1 MMNDFYK
8 LNAVRYRIFYVLM
21 ALLFAASTGYA
32 QNFTATVNQN
42 PVSTTEP
49 FELTFTFSGTDV
61 NGISNFQPP
70 SFGNFSVL
78 SGPNQSTSMQIINGS
93 MSGSRSFSYYLQAKE
108 KGKFTIGSASITNR
122 GAVLKTHPII
132 IDVVQGSA
140 KQNAQKGGQQGNE
153 KQVSAA
159 EIGDNVFIRA
169 SADKS
174 SAYIGEQVTVVYK
187 LYTRLNIASLQ
198 VVKMP
203 SYTGFWSEDITT
215 SQNITFTNETLNGK
229 QYSVAVLKKVALFP
243 SQSGELTVT
252 PLSLK
257 LPVILQKKRKS
268 QSLFDDFFND
278 PFFQQ
283 TQTVEFNAV
292 SNNVRVRAIPLP
304 EAKKP
309 AGFNGAVGSFTMN
322 AELDKKTVKQ
332 HEPVSLKLT
341 ISGAGNIQL
350 LTTPD
355 IQIPAAFEKYD
366 PKINDDI
373 QRSGVISG
381 KKSFEY
387 LLIPRVE
394 GKQELPPVTFSYFD
408 VKKKD
413 YVTLT
418 AHPGAVE
425 VTKGDAEYTGKGSNY
440 SKEEIRLLGEDIRY
454 IKSKARDIQSVGS
467 YMANSVF
474 AWFLLLFPI
483 AGIAGVMIWK
493 SREEKLAGNLELLRN
508 RKAEKLARARL
519 KAAQKALLAHK
530 VDAFY
535 DEISFALLGY
545 IEYKMN
551 IPRSELSMEKI
562 TEVLSTAAISEER
575 IAGFTKSLE
584 ECEFIRFAP
593 TQDKENRMKPLY
605 DSCVS
610 LIVGMEA
617 ELAQLKGG
625 RK

>member
-1 MMNDFYK
+1 MENI
-8 LNAVRYRIFYVLM
+8 YRLRSAGIKSLIAIILVFCV
-21 ALLFAASTGYA
+21 APGVYA
-32 QNFTATVNQN
+32 QSFTASVNQN
-42 PVSTTEP
+42 PVSTSDP
-49 FELTFTFSGTDV
+49 FEITFTFSGSDV
-61 NGISNFQPP
+61 NGISNFQAP

-93 MSGSRSFSYYLQAKE
+93 VSGSRSFSYYLQAKE

-122 GAVLKTHPII
+122 GNVLKTHPITI
-132 IDVVQGSA
+132 EVVQGSA
-140 KQNAQKGGQQGNE
+140 RPNAQKGGQQGNE

-174 SAYIGEQVTVVYK
+174 NAYIGEQVTVVYK

-203 SYTGFWSEDITT
+203 SYTGFWAEDITT
-215 SQNITFTNETLNGK
+215 SQNVSFTQETLNGK

-257 LPVILQKKRKS
+257 LPVILQRKKKS
-268 QSLFDDFFND
+268 QNLFDDFFND

-283 TQTVEFNAV
+283 TQTVDFNAV
-292 SNNVRVRAIPLP
+292 SNNLKIRATALP

-309 AGFNGAVGSFTMN
+309 AGFNGAVGSFSMS
-322 AELDKKTVKQ
+322 AELDRKTVKQ
-332 HEPVSLKLT
+332 NEPVSLKLT
-341 ISGAGNIQL
+341 ISGSGNIQL

-373 QRSGVISG
+373 QRTGVISG
-381 KKSFEY
+381 KKTFEY

-394 GKQELPPVTFSYFD
+394 GRQELPPVTFSYFD
-408 VKKKD
+408 TRKHD

-418 AHPGAVE
+418 AHPGAVD

-440 SKEEIRLLGEDIRY
+440 SKEEIKLLGEDIRY
-454 IKSKARDIQSVGS
+454 IKNKAHDIKASGS
-467 YMANSVF
+467 YMADSSF
-474 AWFLLLFPI
+474 SWILLFFPF
-483 AGIAGVMIWK
+483 AGIAGVMLWK
-493 SREEKLAGNLELLRN
+493 AREAKLAGNLELLRN

-519 KAAQKALLAHK
+519 KAAQKALLANK

-551 IPRSELSMEKI
+551 IPRADLSMENI
-562 TEVLSTAAISEER
+562 TEVLSSANISQER
-575 IAGFTKSLE
+575 IEGFTKSLE

-593 TQDKENRMKPLY
+593 TRDKENRMKPLY
-605 DSCVS
+605 DNCVS

-617 ELAQLKGG
+617 ELSQLKGG
-625 RK
+625 RKS

>member
-1 MMNDFYK
+1 MRNFYNIK
-8 LNAVRYRIFYVLM
+8 LKGVQS
-21 ALLFAASTGYA
+21 LFAVIFALCITSASYA
-32 QNFTATVNQN
+32 QSFTATVNQN
-42 PVSTTEP
+42 PVSTSEP
-49 FELTFTFSGTDV
+49 FELTFTFSGSDV
-61 NGISNFQPP
+61 NGISNFQAP

-78 SGPNQSTSMQIINGS
+78 SGPNQSTSMQIINGAV
-93 MSGSRSFSYYLQAKE
+93 SGSRSFSYYLQAKE
-108 KGKFTIGSASITNR
+108 KGKFTIGSASISNKGT
-122 GAVLKTHPII
+122 VLKTHPITI
-132 IDVVQGSA
+132 EVVQGSA
-140 KQNAQKGGQQGNE
+140 KPNAQKGGQQGNE
-153 KQVSAA
+153 KQVSTA

-215 SQNITFTNETLNGK
+215 SQNITFTQETLNGK

-257 LPVILQKKRKS
+257 LPVILQRKRKS

-292 SNNVRVRAIPLP
+292 SNNVKIKAIALP

-341 ISGAGNIQL
+341 ISGSGNIQL

-355 IQIPAAFEKYD
+355 IQFPAAFEKYD

-408 VKKKD
+408 VKKRD

-418 AHPGAVE
+418 AHPGVVE
-425 VTKGDAEYTGKGSNY
+425 VTKGDAEYTGSGSNY
-440 SKEEIRLLGEDIRY
+440 SKEEIKLLGEDIRY
-454 IKSKARDIQSVGS
+454 IKNNAHDVKAIGS
-467 YMANSVF
+467 YMAGDAF
-474 AWFLLLFPI
+474 AWMLLLFPL

-508 RKAEKLARARL
+508 RKAEKLARTRL
-519 KAAQKALLAHK
+519 KAAQKALQAHK
-530 VDAFY
+530 IDAFY

-562 TEVLSTAAISEER
+562 IDVLSTAGISEVR
-575 IAGFTKSLE
+575 MSGFTKALE

-593 TQDKENRMKPLY
+593 TEDKENRMKPLY

-617 ELAQLKGG
+617 ELSQLKGG
-625 RK
+625 RRS

>member
-1 MMNDFYK
+1 MYY
-8 LNAVRYRIFYVLM
+8 LNSVRFKVFYVAM
-21 ALLFAASTGYA
+21 CLLFASSVNYA
-32 QNFTATVNQN
+32 QSFTAMVNQN
-42 PVSTTEP
+42 PVSTTDP
-49 FELTFTFSGTDV
+49 FEITFTFSGSDV
-61 NGISNFQPP
+61 NGLSNFQAP

-78 SGPNQSTSMQIINGS
+78 AGPNQSTSMQIINGS
-93 MSGSRSFSYYLQAKE
+93 MSGSRSFTYYLQAKE
-108 KGKFTIGSASITNR
+108 KGKFTIGSASINNR
-122 GAVLKTHPII
+122 GTVLKTHPITI
-132 IDVVQGSA
+132 EVVQGSA
-140 KQNAQKGGQQGNE
+140 KSNAQKGGQQGNG
-153 KQVSAA
+153 KQVTAA
-159 EIGDNVFIRA
+159 EIGDDVFIRA

-215 SQNITFTNETLNGK
+215 SQNITFTTETLNGK
-229 QYSVAVLKKVALFP
+229 QFSVAVLKKVALFP

-257 LPVILQKKRKS
+257 LPVILQRKQKS
-268 QSLFDDFFND
+268 RSLFDDFFND

-283 TQTVEFNAV
+283 TQTVEYNAV

-309 AGFNGAVGSFTMN
+309 AGFNGAVGSFTMS

-332 HEPVSLKLT
+332 NEPVSLKLT

-394 GKQELPPVTFSYFD
+394 GRQELPPVTFSYFD

-440 SKEEIRLLGEDIRY
+440 SKEEIRLLGEDVRY
-454 IKSKARDIQSVGS
+454 IKSKANDIQSAGS
-467 YMANSVF
+467 YMANNAF
-474 AWFLLLFPI
+474 AWILLLFPI

-508 RKAEKLARARL
+508 RKAEKLARTRL

-562 TEVLSTAAISEER
+562 TDVLSSANISEER
-575 IAGFTKSLE
+575 MTGFTKSLE

-617 ELAQLKGG
+617 ELSQLKGG
-625 RK
+625 RKS